1 MPRNN
6 IFHKKCG
13 GQMVATGQMVRYS
26 TNVSGDSADQYT
38 CNKCGKT
45 AWYDKHSYR
54 WMVMGASEYEDR
66 SMK

>member
-1 MPRNN
+1 
-6 IFHKKCG
+6 
-13 GQMVATGQMVRYS
+13 MVATGQMVRHS
-26 TNVSGDSADQYT
+26 TNVSGDSIDQYT